1 MSIKLNDNEI
11 LQLIKEKKMLPKEI
25 GSLFQ
30 MKEKKG
36 HREQELT
43 IRRNDGGEFKVI
55 LRQNQ
60 KNALDFSLILGY
72 MPQKSNLLFRLR
84 RYNGKSHE
92 HTNIIEKDTFYDF
105 HIHTA
110 SQRYQATGPR
120 EDGYAEVS
128 NAYSDIHSAMDYFIK
143 DCNIIFP
150 DDKQGRLF

>member
-1 MSIKLNDNEI
+1 MSIKLNDNDI
-11 LQLIKEKKMLPKEI
+11 LQLIKEKKVLSKELD
-25 GSLFQ
+25 SLFQ

-36 HREQELT
+36 HKEQELT
-43 IRRNDGGEFKVI
+43 IKRDDGSLFKII
-55 LRQNQ
+55 LRQNR
-60 KNALDFSLILGY
+60 KNVLDFSLILGY
-72 MPQKSNLLFRLR
+72 IPPKSNLLFRLR

-110 SQRYQATGPR
+110 SQRYQTAGPR

-128 NAYSDIHSAMDYFIK
+128 NAYSDIHSAMNYFIK
-143 DCNIIFP
+143 DCNIISP